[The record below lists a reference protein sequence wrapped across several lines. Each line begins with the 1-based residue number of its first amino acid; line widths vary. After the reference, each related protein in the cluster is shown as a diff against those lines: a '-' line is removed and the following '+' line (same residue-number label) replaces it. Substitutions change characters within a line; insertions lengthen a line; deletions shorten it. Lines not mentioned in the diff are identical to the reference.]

1 MFWAIG
7 VGVVY
12 IAYLAFQSLDLLYL
26 ILAAV
31 LISVAM
37 ESLIQ
42 VGSRRIPRGLSIGL
56 SYFLL
61 ILFMLTG
68 VVIILPF
75 ILQQLSSI
83 IGIVITYFYD
93 MGQKINML
101 GLSGYIESLTRVP
114 EFFQS
119 YILDAL
125 RYDTMNIQSTLI
137 NNISSLVSTGSDY
150 AKNL

>member
-1 MFWAIG
+1 LFWAIG

-42 VGSRRIPRGLSIGL
+42 VGSRRMPRGLSIGL

-83 IGIVITYFYD
+83 IGILITYFYD

-101 GLSGYIESLTRVP
+101 
-114 EFFQS
+114 
-119 YILDAL
+119 
-125 RYDTMNIQSTLI
+125 
-137 NNISSLVSTGSDY
+137 
-150 AKNL
+150 